1 MTKKFINQ
9 HLLFIFVVLISI
21 VSTFL
26 VTKKCSNSLD
36 GNKIIDKEIE
46 YVDSNKTYNKIHMDA
61 EFSKLKKENKELYDS
76 LKKSRDIIDY
86 LVQFDYEK
94 SYSSGKVEA
103 SSKKDNASA
112 SISRDYVYKSE
123 PNDSFEYKLTINS
136 EKEPNYYQLDTKF
149 KQRFTIVNEH
159 DKGMNHTTI
168 KEDGKGDISNVTV
181 FHKKNKKKFIDR
193 FAVGPSITVGY
204 DPLNKNMGCMV
215 GVSLT
220 FNILK

>member
-9 HLLFIFVVLISI
+9 HLLFIVIVLVSI
-21 VSTFL
+21 LSIFL
-26 VTKKCSNSLD
+26 AANRCSNSLD

-86 LVQFDYEK
+86 LIQFDYEK
-94 SYSSGKVEA
+94 SYSSGKVET
-103 SSKKDNASA
+103 SSKNDKSSA
-112 SISRDYVYKSE
+112 SISHDYVYKSE
-123 PNDSFEYKLTINS
+123 QNDSFEYKLTINS
-136 EKEPNYYQLDTKF
+136 EKEPNYYQLDTKI
-149 KQRFTIVNEH
+149 KQRFTIANEH

-181 FHKKNKKKFIDR
+181 FHNKEKKKFIDR
-193 FAVGPSITVGY
+193 FAIGPSITVGY

>member
-9 HLLFIFVVLISI
+9 HLLFIVFVLVSVL
-21 VSTFL
+21 STFL
-26 VTKKCSNSLD
+26 AAKKCSNSLD

-94 SYSSGKVEA
+94 SYSSGKVET
-103 SSKKDNASA
+103 SSKNDNASV
-112 SISRDYVYKSE
+112 SISHDYVYNSE

-136 EKEPNYYQLDTKF
+136 EKEPNYYQLDTKI
-149 KQRFTIVNEH
+149 KQRFTIANEH

-181 FHKKNKKKFIDR
+181 FHKKEKKKFIDR

>member
-9 HLLFIFVVLISI
+9 HLLFIFVVLVSI

-26 VTKKCSNSLD
+26 ATKKCSNSLD
-36 GNKIIDKEIE
+36 GNKIINKEIE
-46 YVDSNKTYNKIHMDA
+46 YVDSNKTYNKMHMDA
-61 EFSKLKKENKELYDS
+61 EFNKLKNENKELYDS

-94 SYSSGKVEA
+94 SYSSGKIET
-103 SSKKDNASA
+103 SSKNDKSSA
-112 SISRDYVYKSE
+112 YISHDYVYKSE

-136 EKEPNYYQLDTKF
+136 EKEPNYYQLDTKI
-149 KQRFTIVNEH
+149 KQRFTIVN
-159 DKGMNHTTI
+159 
-168 KEDGKGDISNVTV
+168 EDGKGDISNVTV
-181 FHKKNKKKFIDR
+181 FHKKDKKKFIDR

>member
-9 HLLFIFVVLISI
+9 HLLFIVVVLIST

-36 GNKIIDKEIE
+36 GNKIINKEIE

-94 SYSSGKVEA
+94 SYSSGKVET

-112 SISRDYVYKSE
+112 SISHDYVYNSE

-159 DKGMNHTTI
+159 DNGMNHTTI

-220 FNILK
+220 FNIFK

>member
-9 HLLFIFVVLISI
+9 HLLFIVVVLIST

-36 GNKIIDKEIE
+36 GNKIINKEIE

-61 EFSKLKKENKELYDS
+61 EFSKLKKENEELYDS

-94 SYSSGKVEA
+94 SYSSGKVET
-103 SSKKDNASA
+103 SSKKDNAST
-112 SISRDYVYKSE
+112 SISHDYVYNSE

-159 DKGMNHTTI
+159 DNGMNHTTI

-220 FNILK
+220 FNIFK

>member
-9 HLLFIFVVLISI
+9 HLLFIVVVLISI

-36 GNKIIDKEIE
+36 RNKIIDKEIE

-94 SYSSGKVEA
+94 SYSSGKVET
-103 SSKKDNASA
+103 SNKKDNASA
-112 SISRDYVYKSE
+112 SISRDYVYNSE

-159 DKGMNHTTI
+159 DNGMNHTTI

-181 FHKKNKKKFIDR
+181 FHKKEKKKFIDR

>member
-9 HLLFIFVVLISI
+9 HLLFIVVVLISI

-36 GNKIIDKEIE
+36 RNKIIDKEIE

-94 SYSSGKVEA
+94 SYSSGKVET

-112 SISRDYVYKSE
+112 SISRDYVYNSE

-220 FNILK
+220 FNFLK

>member
-36 GNKIIDKEIE
+36 GNKIIDKDIE
-46 YVDSNKTYNKIHMDA
+46 YVDSNKTYNKIHMDT

-112 SISRDYVYKSE
+112 YISRDYVYKSE

-136 EKEPNYYQLDTKF
+136 EKEPNYYQLDTKI

-159 DKGMNHTTI
+159 DNGMNHTTI

-181 FHKKNKKKFIDR
+181 FHKKNKKKFVDR

-220 FNILK
+220 FNIFK

>member
-1 MTKKFINQ
+1 MNKKFINQ
-9 HLLFIFVVLISI
+9 HLLFIVVVLISI

-36 GNKIIDKEIE
+36 RNKIIDKEIE
-46 YVDSNKTYNKIHMDA
+46 YVDSNKAYNKIHMDA
-61 EFSKLKKENKELYDS
+61 EFSKLKNENKELYDS

-94 SYSSGKVEA
+94 LYSSGKVET

-112 SISRDYVYKSE
+112 SISHDYVYNSE

-159 DKGMNHTTI
+159 DNGMNHTTI

-181 FHKKNKKKFIDR
+181 FHKKNKKKFSDR
-193 FAVGPSITVGY
+193 FSVGPSITVGY

>member
-1 MTKKFINQ
+1 
-9 HLLFIFVVLISI
+9 
-21 VSTFL
+21 
-26 VTKKCSNSLD
+26 
-36 GNKIIDKEIE
+36 
-46 YVDSNKTYNKIHMDA
+46 MDA

-94 SYSSGKVEA
+94 SYSSGKVET
-103 SSKKDNASA
+103 SSKNDKSSA
-112 SISRDYVYKSE
+112 YISHDYVYKSE

-136 EKEPNYYQLDTKF
+136 EKEPNYYQLDTRF
-149 KQRFTIVNEH
+149 KQRFTIVNGH
-159 DKGMNHTTI
+159 DNGMNHTTI

-181 FHKKNKKKFIDR
+181 FHKKDKKKFIDR

>member
-46 YVDSNKTYNKIHMDA
+46 YVDSNKTYNKIHMDT

-76 LKKSRDIIDY
+76 LKKSKDMIDY
-86 LVQFDYEK
+86 LVQFKYEK
-94 SYSSGKVEA
+94 SYSSGKVET

-136 EKEPNYYQLDTKF
+136 EKEPNYYQLDTKI

-159 DKGMNHTTI
+159 DNGMNHTTI

-181 FHKKNKKKFIDR
+181 FHKKNKKKFVDR

-220 FNILK
+220 FNIFK

>member
-9 HLLFIFVVLISI
+9 HLLFIVVVLISI

-36 GNKIIDKEIE
+36 RNKIIDKEIE

-61 EFSKLKKENKELYDS
+61 EFSKLKKENKKLYDS

-94 SYSSGKVEA
+94 SYSSGKVET

-112 SISRDYVYKSE
+112 SISRDYVYNSE

-136 EKEPNYYQLDTKF
+136 EKEPNYYQLDTKI
-149 KQRFTIVNEH
+149 KQRFTIANEH

-181 FHKKNKKKFIDR
+181 FHKKEKKKFIDR

>member
-9 HLLFIFVVLISI
+9 HLLFIVVVLISI

-36 GNKIIDKEIE
+36 RNKIIDKEIE

-61 EFSKLKKENKELYDS
+61 EFSKLKKENKKLYDS

-94 SYSSGKVEA
+94 SYSSGKVET

-112 SISRDYVYKSE
+112 SISRDYVYNSE

-220 FNILK
+220 FNILN

>member
-9 HLLFIFVVLISI
+9 HLLFIVVVLISI

-26 VTKKCSNSLD
+26 AAKKCSNSLD
-36 GNKIIDKEIE
+36 GNRIIDKEIE

-86 LVQFDYEK
+86 LIQFDYEK
-94 SYSSGKVEA
+94 SYSSGKVET
-103 SSKKDNASA
+103 SSKNDNASV
-112 SISRDYVYKSE
+112 SISHDYVYESE

-136 EKEPNYYQLDTKF
+136 EKEPNYYQLDTKI
-149 KQRFTIVNEH
+149 KQRFTIANEH

-181 FHKKNKKKFIDR
+181 FHKKEKKKFIDR

>member
-9 HLLFIFVVLISI
+9 HLLFIVVVLIST

-36 GNKIIDKEIE
+36 GNKIINKEIE

-94 SYSSGKVEA
+94 SYSSGKVET
-103 SSKKDNASA
+103 SSKNDKSSA
-112 SISRDYVYKSE
+112 SISHDYVYNSE

-136 EKEPNYYQLDTKF
+136 EKEPNYYQLDAKF

-159 DKGMNHTTI
+159 DNGMNHTTI

-215 GVSLT
+215 GISLT
-220 FNILK
+220 FNVFK

>member
-9 HLLFIFVVLISI
+9 HLLFIVVVLISI

-36 GNKIIDKEIE
+36 RNKIIDKEIE

-94 SYSSGKVEA
+94 SYSSGKVET

-112 SISRDYVYKSE
+112 SISRDYVYNSE

-220 FNILK
+220 FNILN

>member
-1 MTKKFINQ
+1 MNKKFINQ
-9 HLLFIFVVLISI
+9 HLLFIVVVLISI

-36 GNKIIDKEIE
+36 RNKIIDKEIE

-94 SYSSGKVEA
+94 SYSSGKVET

-112 SISRDYVYKSE
+112 SISHDYVYNSE

-193 FAVGPSITVGY
+193 FAVGHSITVGY

-220 FNILK
+220 FNILN

>member
-9 HLLFIFVVLISI
+9 HLLFIVVVLIST

-61 EFSKLKKENKELYDS
+61 EFSKLKKENEELYDS

-94 SYSSGKVEA
+94 SYSSGKVET

-112 SISRDYVYKSE
+112 SISHDYVYNSE

-159 DKGMNHTTI
+159 DNGMNHTTI

-220 FNILK
+220 FNIFK

>member
-1 MTKKFINQ
+1 MNKKFINQ
-9 HLLFIFVVLISI
+9 HLLFIVLVLVS
-21 VSTFL
+21 VLSTFL
-26 VTKKCSNSLD
+26 AAKKCSNSLD
-36 GNKIIDKEIE
+36 GNKIIEKEIE

-86 LVQFDYEK
+86 LIQFDYEK
-94 SYSSGKVEA
+94 SYSSGKVET
-103 SSKKDNASA
+103 SSKNDNASV
-112 SISRDYVYKSE
+112 SISHDYVYESE

-136 EKEPNYYQLDTKF
+136 EKEPNYYQLDTKI
-149 KQRFTIVNEH
+149 KQRFTIANEH

-181 FHKKNKKKFIDR
+181 FHNKEKKKFIDR

>member
-1 MTKKFINQ
+1 MNKKFINQ
-9 HLLFIFVVLISI
+9 HLLFIVVVLISI

-36 GNKIIDKEIE
+36 GNKIINKEIE

-61 EFSKLKKENKELYDS
+61 EFSKLKKENNELYDS

-94 SYSSGKVEA
+94 SYSSGKVET

-112 SISRDYVYKSE
+112 SISHDYVYNSE

-159 DKGMNHTTI
+159 DNGMNHTTI

-220 FNILK
+220 FNIFK

>member
-9 HLLFIFVVLISI
+9 HLLFIVVVLISI

-36 GNKIIDKEIE
+36 RNKIIDKEIE

-86 LVQFDYEK
+86 LVQFDYKK
-94 SYSSGKVEA
+94 SYSSGKVET

-112 SISRDYVYKSE
+112 SISRDYVYNSE

-220 FNILK
+220 FNILN